1 MTSLPRDLL
10 AAAVAAAVSFIAA
23 ALVRRAALARGVV
36 VAPRPDR
43 WHRVP
48 TPTYGGAGVMTGMVA
63 GAAVAGGLGA
73 PAWPVLV
80 AGLAL
85 FVIGWFDDIAPMS
98 ALAKMV
104 SSLAVAAFFV
114 LTIATASLTTP
125 MNAVLTVAAI
135 LWFGGLDNA
144 INLLDNMDGLAAG
157 VVAIAAAGLALTFS
171 AELGPALVTVL
182 LALAGAL
189 AGFLVLNHHPARM
202 FMGNCGSLAIGG
214 IIAATSTIAIARSGA
229 PRDAAAVL
237 LILIVPAFD
246 SSFVVLLRR
255 LAGRSTTRG
264 NIDHT
269 SHRLV
274 SAGFSDR
281 TAVWLLFGLGLV
293 GAATGAFVHTHPG
306 TGAPI
311 AAAVLVGTL
320 MIGLWLA
327 RVPAYAGQ
335 DFQAFHNAPFAPII
349 TDLTFRWH
357 AGEVLLDLVLISTC
371 YYAAYR
377 IRFEGDPNMPVF
389 LATFSKS
396 LPAILGTQLAAL
408 YASGLYKRL
417 WRTFGL
423 HDLATVIRAVG
434 SGVILSVLVATYVF
448 KFQAFSRSVFVIY
461 AVLLTTA
468 IVATRSSFRVFGR
481 IAKRT
486 GARRRVA
493 IYGAGARGQLL
504 ARELLA
510 SDESDRTPVAFIDD
524 DESKRSRRVVGVAV
538 RGTAKEI
545 DALLV
550 RYRIEELVI
559 STPAI
564 DAEAESKVRAACA
577 AKGVPVAR
585 LFYEIR

>member
-1 MTSLPRDLL
+1 MTPLSLNLL
-10 AAAVAAAVSFIAA
+10 AVAVAAAVSFTVAG
-23 ALVRRAALARGVV
+23 LVRRAALRRGIV

-43 WHRVP
+43 WHQVP
-48 TPTYGGAGVMTGMVA
+48 TPTFGGVGVFAGVIA
-63 GAAVAGGLGA
+63 GATLAGGLSA
-73 PAWPVLV
+73 PAWPVLL
-80 AGLAL
+80 AGGAL
-85 FVIGWFDDIAPMS
+85 FVIGWFDDLMPMS

-104 SSLAVAAFFV
+104 SSLAVAGFFV
-114 LTIATASLTTP
+114 LTLVTTRLTTP
-125 MNAVLTVAAI
+125 MHAALTVAAI

-157 VVAIAAAGLALTFS
+157 VTTIAAVGLALTFT
-171 AELGPALVTVL
+171 AELGPAIVTVL
-182 LALAGAL
+182 LTLAAALV
-189 AGFLVLNHHPARM
+189 GFLVWNRHPARM

-214 IIAATSTIAIARSGA
+214 VIAASATIAIARAGTL
-229 PRDAAAVL
+229 RDAAAAL
-237 LILIVPAFD
+237 LILIVPVFD
-246 SSFVVLLRR
+246 SSFVILLRR

-281 TAVWLLFGLGLV
+281 TAVWLLYGLGIV
-293 GAATGAFVHTHPG
+293 GAAAGGFVHTHPG
-306 TGAPI
+306 TGAPF

-335 DFQAFHNAPFAPII
+335 DFQAFQNAPFAPLI

-357 AGEVLLDLVLISTC
+357 AGEVLLDVVLISSC

-377 IRFEGDPNMPVF
+377 IRFEGDPNMPIF

-423 HDLATVIRAVG
+423 HDLATVMRAVG
-434 SGVILSVLVATYVF
+434 SGVILSVLVAAYLF
-448 KFQAFSRSVFVIY
+448 KFQAFSRSVFLIY
-461 AVLLTTA
+461 AVLLTAA

-481 IAKRT
+481 MAKRT
-486 GARRRVA
+486 GARTRVA

-510 SDESDRTPVAFIDD
+510 SDESDRMPVAFIDD
-524 DESKRSRRVVGVAV
+524 DESKLSRRVVGVAV
-538 RGTAKEI
+538 RGTIRDLEMLLAK
-545 DALLV
+545 
-550 RYRIEELVI
+550 YRIEELVI

-564 DAEAESKVRAACA
+564 GSEAEARVRAACA